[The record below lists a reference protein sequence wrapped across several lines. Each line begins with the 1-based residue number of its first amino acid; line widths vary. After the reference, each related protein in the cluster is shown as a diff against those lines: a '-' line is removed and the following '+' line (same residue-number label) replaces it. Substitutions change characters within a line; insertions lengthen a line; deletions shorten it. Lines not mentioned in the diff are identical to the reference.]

1 MTRDDMVRQW
11 GPEVIL
17 RCCRDWPAHL
27 FTVTLYGGT
36 GRCGDC
42 GQTPTL
48 ITLDDA
54 T

>member
-1 MTRDDMVRQW
+1 MTRAEMVAKW

-36 GRCGDC
+36 GRCGLC
-42 GQTPTL
+42 HQSPTL
-48 ITLDDA
+48 VHLDTA
-54 T
+54 